1 MKSHFINKYVILDI
15 KRHQGGEV
23 VQTTLDSYIRT
34 AIHGSEVYYQ
44 YLTEHQRGI
53 VENQVARIQQG
64 EKYIVL
70 SLKSSLKFPENTQ
83 IKIENKIYTS
93 EQIRPISYNE
103 KTRELTVHAL
113 EMPKKDLLNTPV
125 RRIRVISDLR
135 FLVKRIRDWYD
146 NNGAK
151 ICLPIKINYEVPMPL
166 YPQGDKPSLEQERA
180 IHSALSNPFSYIW
193 GAPGTGKTQFVLAR
207 CILAYVQQGKR
218 VWITAP
224 TNNAVDQMLRGV
236 LPVLEQAN
244 IPREKVLRLGV
255 PSQSF
260 YAEYP
265 EVCMESK
272 IVQKQSQLDDQLLQ
286 LKVQLAKNSEQ
297 SKLLKTYQRM
307 LAFERAQNSWEAQMP
322 LLVRQLTELY
332 SISQSL
338 EKDCFELH
346 GRRILAEAKLKKL
359 QKEEKSQQTLVTHLT
374 KQVAHYEKG
383 LCKWFCKTERTNV
396 TETLRQE
403 MKQLDAFRE
412 NIRNIDAELAE
423 YFLQDI
429 ELRQEIENCKQR
441 CEENFREI
449 QRQTNYWRP
458 LRKAAY
464 RLNCNNIVSCITE
477 IQSLTQKAHLL
488 LEERRPKYGTCESLS
503 EEKLHDQRVLLEKLQ
518 TKAQV
523 EKNRIEAS
531 INDDKERLVLAAT
544 VDTCLQVLSPDNAH
558 PPAHIFLDEAGYC
571 AMIKGA
577 ALLAY
582 HCPVTFLGD
591 HMQLP
596 PVCEMQD
603 EEIAQSEF
611 SDVCLWAQSALYA
624 EDIFCQNPEQIL
636 QIYIHHLPARFDK
649 MKKFDLTHTYR
660 FGEKLASVLAQ
671 FVYSNDFHGNVQHST
686 EIYFLNATHIKTM
699 QQKRISQ
706 TECDAIST
714 YVHTH
719 LDEQIGVITPYKNQR
734 ELLCK
739 MMLRTTGQADNVFT
753 VHGSQGREWDTVLLS
768 VVDTTDK
775 WFTDSERIESNGRKL
790 INTAVSRAKKK
801 LIIICDVN
809 YWARQS
815 TQLIHHLLDVATQYP
830 L

>member
-53 VENQVARIQQG
+53 VENQVTRIQQG

-255 PSQSF
+255 
-260 YAEYP
+260 
-265 EVCMESK
+265 
-272 IVQKQSQLDDQLLQ
+272 
-286 LKVQLAKNSEQ
+286 
-297 SKLLKTYQRM
+297 
-307 LAFERAQNSWEAQMP
+307 
-322 LLVRQLTELY
+322 
-332 SISQSL
+332 QSL

-441 CEENFREI
+441 CEENFRKI